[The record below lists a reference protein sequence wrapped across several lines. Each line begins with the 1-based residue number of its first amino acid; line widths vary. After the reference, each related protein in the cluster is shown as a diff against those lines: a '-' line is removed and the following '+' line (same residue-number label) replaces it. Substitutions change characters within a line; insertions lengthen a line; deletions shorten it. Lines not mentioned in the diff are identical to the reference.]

1 MRKIL
6 VFSYVLLFL
15 MALCFVQ
22 AVVKS
27 AWFTVGLA
35 VVVLGVAWYR
45 AYGERRVNSQVRKN
59 LLGLSPENEMEAA
72 FQYIICHGEGSKD
85 EFVRKFGVEMYERFL
100 AMGYIRENHVSAG
113 NEKQQ

>member
-22 AVVKS
+22 VVIKS

-35 VVVLGVAWYR
+35 VVVLGIAWYR
-45 AYGERRVNSQVRKN
+45 AYRERRINSQVREN
-59 LLGLSPENEMEAA
+59 LLSLSLENEMEAA
-72 FQYIICHGEGSKD
+72 FQYIICQGEGNKD
-85 EFVRKFGVEMYERFL
+85 EFVKKFGVEMYERFL
-100 AMGYIRENHVSAG
+100 AMGYIRENHVSA
-113 NEKQQ
+113 EDKKQQ